1 MNFSAC
7 PEFQKE
13 LKKFSKKW
21 RTLDEDLEDAK
32 VQITSLYVDDDKK
45 SLAEYRD
52 AFFDNKRAT
61 IITKNN
67 DGGEV
72 VKMRLD
78 CAALGNKDIIRLIF
92 IYIKYDDEVKFI
104 ELYAKNEKSR
114 EDLARIR
121 KYF

>member
-7 PEFQKE
+7 PEFLKE

-32 VQITSLYVDDDKK
+32 VQITSLYIDDDKK
-45 SLAEYRD
+45 SLVEYRD

-61 IITKNN
+61 IITKN